1 MECHYLHVKMF
12 PHGNKPFSETGSAPE
27 TRVNT
32 TDVPKVFPYCP
43 LWGQNIW
50 LQGSFLREFTARSRW
65 THLVS
70 SGERTQGSHVGT
82 DSSWDGVRHV
92 EAHMTLSLLQ
102 INWGKTR
109 NKMHTS
115 AKDTG
120 KRFVS
125 AMSKLTSPFGLF
137 HLRSSS
143 HPKES
148 IRPLSPVGNRWDK
161 TLAVCSFCET
171 CGYLPVFPSALD
183 NIISIV
189 SLK

>member
-1 MECHYLHVKMF
+1 M
-12 PHGNKPFSETGSAPE
+12 
-27 TRVNT
+27 
-32 TDVPKVFPYCP
+32 FPYCP
-43 LWGQNIW
+43 LGGQNIW
-50 LQGSFLREFTARSRW
+50 LQGSFLREFTAHSRW

-109 NKMHTS
+109 NKMHTL

-125 AMSKLTSPFGLF
+125 TMSKLISPFGSF
-137 HLRSSS
+137 HLRSSL

-148 IRPLSPVGNRWDK
+148 IRPLSPVGNPWDK

-171 CGYLPVFPSALD
+171 CSYLPVFPPALD

-189 SLK
+189 SFK